1 MFRTIEVKVGL
12 GNKGK
17 WTSEHDVSQ
26 DVYNYIY
33 IYIYIHICKS
43 EVSKTC
49 TIVNALY
56 IPNFIISCV
65 LFLNCIC

>member
-1 MFRTIEVKVGL
+1 MTFLKMCIII
-12 GNKGK
+12 
-17 WTSEHDVSQ
+17 
-26 DVYNYIY
+26 YIY

>member
-12 GNKGK
+12 GNRGK

-33 IYIYIHICKS
+33 IYIYIFAKVKFQKLVPLS
-43 EVSKTC
+43 M
-49 TIVNALY
+49 LY
-56 IPNFIISCV
+56 TYLIL
-65 LFLNCIC
+65 LFLVCYF

>member
-12 GNKGK
+12 GNRGK

-33 IYIYIHICKS
+33 IYIFAKVKFQKLVPLS
-43 EVSKTC
+43 M
-49 TIVNALY
+49 LY
-56 IPNFIISCV
+56 TYLIL
-65 LFLNCIC
+65 LFLVCYF

>member
-12 GNKGK
+12 GNRGK

-33 IYIYIHICKS
+33 IYIYIYIFAKVKFQKLVPLS
-43 EVSKTC
+43 M
-49 TIVNALY
+49 LY
-56 IPNFIISCV
+56 TYLIL
-65 LFLNCIC
+65 LFLVCYF